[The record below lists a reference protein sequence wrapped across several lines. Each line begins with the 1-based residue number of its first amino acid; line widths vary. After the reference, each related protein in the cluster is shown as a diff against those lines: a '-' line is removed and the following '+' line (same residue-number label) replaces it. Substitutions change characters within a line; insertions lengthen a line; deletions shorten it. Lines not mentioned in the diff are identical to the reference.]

1 MGVLNPLPRT
11 PAIYEQQT
19 KWSLEDDPLVV
30 ASLEAANYAS
40 VSEHEQFVYEHFD
53 EEVKEG
59 LMREMSEKDLR
70 EEFGEHVAIAAL
82 AVLVD
87 EVTGK
92 KRIIHD
98 ASNKVRVN
106 HKIKCQDKQRMPGA
120 KEKFTLLRYYKD
132 RREVL
137 FSILG
142 DVSKAHR
149 RFKHCKEEHGYLA
162 CKVKETDSDV
172 YVNKVGTFGVG
183 SASYW
188 WGRLFGAVV
197 RATYAILGSKSP
209 VELLTYADD
218 LEAIGPGKAGRRA
231 VVQAFFIMC
240 IFGVPFKF
248 SKQRGGMQVDW
259 IGLHS
264 DYTTYQLGLSVGR
277 AAWLSDWCSKLSK
290 QLRVGAREVTSG
302 LGRLCFAANAL
313 YWERPFL
320 GPIYAWAASVRNLGH
335 VVTLPWAIAFILAW
349 LAKKLGEGG
358 RLQSPP
364 SMLQETGELFRTD
377 AKAEDGRAWI
387 GGWETLH
394 SMDTRKAR
402 WFALEVEET
411 WCPWIFCKKKDPNR
425 VIAALELLGTLVAVM
440 LFGDDW
446 PKHLKANCLV
456 GSARTDNQGNSFAVA
471 KLMSTRFPLTLVI
484 MELSEQLKVRNL
496 ELHLGWIQ
504 RDSNQPADDLTNDKF
519 GGFSDE
525 LRIQKKGEDL
535 DWLVMGELLA
545 SSQLLY
551 DEIAGRKQERRVTFQ
566 EPAVEHRPKAK
577 RKRAVLGPW

>member
-1 MGVLNPLPRT
+1 LKEAEEGLPVGVLNPLPRT

-197 RATYAILGSKSP
+197 RATYAIR
-209 VELLTYADD
+209 
-218 LEAIGPGKAGRRA
+218 EARA
-231 VVQAFFIMC
+231 R
-240 IFGVPFKF
+240 
-248 SKQRGGMQVDW
+248 S
-259 IGLHS
+259 
-264 DYTTYQLGLSVGR
+264 
-277 AAWLSDWCSKLSK
+277 
-290 QLRVGAREVTSG
+290 
-302 LGRLCFAANAL
+302 
-313 YWERPFL
+313 
-320 GPIYAWAASVRNLGH
+320 
-335 VVTLPWAIAFILAW
+335 
-349 LAKKLGEGG
+349 
-358 RLQSPP
+358 
-364 SMLQETGELFRTD
+364 
-377 AKAEDGRAWI
+377 
-387 GGWETLH
+387 
-394 SMDTRKAR
+394 
-402 WFALEVEET
+402 
-411 WCPWIFCKKKDPNR
+411 
-425 VIAALELLGTLVAVM
+425 
-440 LFGDDW
+440 
-446 PKHLKANCLV
+446 
-456 GSARTDNQGNSFAVA
+456 NS
-471 KLMSTRFPLTLVI
+471 
-484 MELSEQLKVRNL
+484 
-496 ELHLGWIQ
+496 
-504 RDSNQPADDLTNDKF
+504 
-519 GGFSDE
+519 
-525 LRIQKKGEDL
+525 
-535 DWLVMGELLA
+535 
-545 SSQLLY
+545 
-551 DEIAGRKQERRVTFQ
+551 
-566 EPAVEHRPKAK
+566 
-577 RKRAVLGPW
+577 